1 MGTCLECE
9 CAAPSHWLC
18 NRHMNERARARLPPE
33 ESTVREAELMRA
45 LVFDFPPMICGSD
58 EFAARVRYVSD
69 VWCSTSKVRDIEL
82 KHGVTVRVSGAMT
95 RHEMQDLVCAFVEF
109 VCRNTRTAGIA
120 AACAD
125 RVLCWYPK
133 LVCTESVASVRRG
146 ERMLHALERASGTRD
161 FLVLADLLM
170 AFASV
175 LTRDAI
181 ELVYLSYVRR
191 LALFEGM
198 HLMWSA

>member
-1 MGTCLECE
+1 MSACLECPE

-18 NRHMNERARARLPPE
+18 ATHMNERARARLPLT
-33 ESTVREAELMRA
+33 TVREAELLRA
-45 LVFDFPPMICGSD
+45 LVFDFPVACGRD

-69 VWCSTSKVRDIEL
+69 VWCSASKVRDIEL
-82 KHGVTVRVSGAMT
+82 KHGVTVRVSDSVT
-95 RHEMQDLVCAFVEF
+95 RLDMQGLVCAFVEF
-109 VCRNTRTAGIA
+109 VCRHAHVVRGLT

-125 RVLCWYPK
+125 RVLCWYPA
-133 LVCTESVASVRRG
+133 LVCTESVESVRRG

-161 FLVLADLLM
+161 FLVLADLLV

-198 HLMWSA
+198 HLTWSA

>member
-1 MGTCLECE
+1 M
-9 CAAPSHWLC
+9 AKHKFAPPANLLC
-18 NRHMNERARARLPPE
+18 PSNPCVMQNPASQTIAPA
-33 ESTVREAELMRA
+33 STVASSATAGTGSGKREYSLEHKRW
-45 LVFDFPPMICGSD
+45 I
-58 EFAARVRYVSD
+58 VR
-69 VWCSTSKVRDIEL
+69 
-82 KHGVTVRVSGAMT
+82 T
-95 RHEMQDLVCAFVEF
+95 RLEMQGLVCAFVEF
-109 VCRNTRTAGIA
+109 ICRNTHVVRGIA

-125 RVLCWYPK
+125 RVLCWYPA
-133 LVCTESVASVRRG
+133 LVCTESVESVRRG

-181 ELVYLSYVRR
+181 ELVYLSYARR

-198 HLMWSA
+198 HLTWSA